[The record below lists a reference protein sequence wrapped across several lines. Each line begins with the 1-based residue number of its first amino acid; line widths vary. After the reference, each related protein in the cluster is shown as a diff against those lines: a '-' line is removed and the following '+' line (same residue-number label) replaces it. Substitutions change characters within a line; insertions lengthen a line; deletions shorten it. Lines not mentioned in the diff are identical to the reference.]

1 MRIIITTRTE
11 LASVYADMMN
21 RLVNILA
28 LISKNPSNPNFNQ
41 YTFESISAL
50 IRFIVPV
57 APGALQAFE
66 AGLLGP
72 MSFILREDIDRKLH
86 EFVQNSALILVLQ
99 SLFPIPSRS
108 SHSFSNSTLDPYHR
122 STQTFFR
129 KSWCHSRGRRRAPCL
144 VSSALFEDSWT
155 RVLVPSFKTSNSR
168 LCLVSFNNG

>member
-72 MSFILREDIDRKLH
+72 MSFILREDIDRKLD
-86 EFVQNSALILVLQ
+86 EFVQNRLSFWVFRVC
-99 SLFPIPSRS
+99 SLYLP
-108 SHSFSNSTLDPYHR
+108 DPLTA
-122 STQTFFR
+122 S
-129 KSWCHSRGRRRAPCL
+129 
-144 VSSALFEDSWT
+144 
-155 RVLVPSFKTSNSR
+155 
-168 LCLVSFNNG
+168 

>member
-1 MRIIITTRTE
+1 MRIIITARTE

-28 LISKNPSNPNFNQ
+28 SISKNPSNPNFNQ

-50 IRFIVPV
+50 IRFIVPA

-86 EFVQNSALILVLQ
+86 RFVQNSILILVFRVR
-99 SLFPIPSRS
+99 SLYLP
-108 SHSFSNSTLDPYHR
+108 DPLAA
-122 STQTFFR
+122 S
-129 KSWCHSRGRRRAPCL
+129 
-144 VSSALFEDSWT
+144 
-155 RVLVPSFKTSNSR
+155 
-168 LCLVSFNNG
+168 

>member
-11 LASVYADMMN
+11 LSSVYAGMMN

-50 IRFIVPV
+50 IRFIVPA

-72 MSFILREDIDRKLH
+72 MSFILQEDIDRKLRQY
-86 EFVQNSALILVLQ
+86 VRNSTLILVFRVR
-99 SLFPIPSRS
+99 SLYLP
-108 SHSFSNSTLDPYHR
+108 DPLTA
-122 STQTFFR
+122 S
-129 KSWCHSRGRRRAPCL
+129 
-144 VSSALFEDSWT
+144 
-155 RVLVPSFKTSNSR
+155 
-168 LCLVSFNNG
+168 